1 MASKETQKCSSLKK
15 IKASIINSLNGLKA
29 SYKSEQSLYIHLL
42 ASITL
47 IILSIIFKITL
58 IEWLVIIAIIGI
70 TLAVELV
77 NTAIEST
84 VDLVT
89 KEYHPLAKKAKD
101 IASAAEFVL
110 AITSTVTSLIIFV
123 SRI

>member
-1 MASKETQKCSSLKK
+1 MASKETKKCSSLKK

-58 IEWLVIIAIIGI
+58 IEWLVVIAIIGI

-110 AITSTVTSLIIFV
+110 AITSTVISLIIFV

>member
-1 MASKETQKCSSLKK
+1 MASKETKNCSSLKK

-58 IEWLVIIAIIGI
+58 IEWLVVIAIIGI

-110 AITSTVTSLIIFV
+110 AITSTVISLIIFV

>member
-1 MASKETQKCSSLKK
+1 MASKETKKSSSLKK

-110 AITSTVTSLIIFV
+110 AITSTVISLIIFV

>member
-15 IKASIINSLNGLKA
+15 ITASIINSLNGLKA
-29 SYKSEQSLYIHLL
+29 SYKSEHSLYIHLL

>member
-15 IKASIINSLNGLKA
+15 ITASIINSLNGLKA

-70 TLAVELV
+70 TLSVELV